1 MHSFPLV
8 RLLITLF
15 MAFLGMSAFAQD
27 YPNKVVRIVTSEAG
41 GSGDS
46 IARLVAQGLTK
57 GLGQQVIVDSRGIL
71 ASDAIAKA
79 PPDGYSL
86 LFYGSGAW
94 ISPLVRKTSWDPEKD
109 FAPIMLVVDAVSIL
123 VVHPSVP
130 AKSVQELIALAKAKP
145 GEINFASSA
154 TGSATHLA
162 GELFKSMT
170 GVNIVHIPYKG
181 ISVAYNDL
189 IAGRVQMIFGTSGSV
204 SSNVKAGKMRAIA
217 IANGKPSALLPGLP
231 TIASTVPGFDAGIPY
246 AMFAPARTPTAI
258 INRLNEETG
267 RALRQADISDR
278 LLKLEVEV
286 IASTPAQLAEKVRT
300 DRTQF
305 GKIIRDAGIQED

>member
-1 MHSFPLV
+1 MHTFPFVKVLSTLV
-8 RLLITLF
+8 LAF
-15 MAFLGMSAFAQD
+15 FGMAASAQD

-71 ASDAIAKA
+71 GADVIAKA

-86 LFYGSGAW
+86 LFYGSNAW

-109 FAPIMLVVDAVSIL
+109 FAPIMLVVDAVSVL

-145 GEINFASSA
+145 GELNFASSA

-170 GVNIVHIPYKG
+170 GINIVHIPYKG

-231 TIASTVPGFDAGIPY
+231 TIASTVPGFEAGIPY
-246 AMFAPARTPTAI
+246 AMFAPAKTPTTI

-267 RALRQADISDR
+267 RALKQADISDR

-300 DRTQF
+300 DRVQL
-305 GKIIRDAGIQED
+305 GKIIRDAGIHED